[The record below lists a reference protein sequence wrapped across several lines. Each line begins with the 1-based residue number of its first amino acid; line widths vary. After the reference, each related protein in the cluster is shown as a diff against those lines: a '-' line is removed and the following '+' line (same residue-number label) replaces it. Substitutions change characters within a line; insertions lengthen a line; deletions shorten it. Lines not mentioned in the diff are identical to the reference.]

1 MTIHLWAGFVL
12 ASIVVLVIPGPT
24 ILTMTSYVMTSER
37 GVRTLLVAAVALGDT
52 TALTVSLFGI
62 GALLATSTFWFGV
75 VKWAGA
81 LYLVY
86 LGASMFR
93 RRAMRRPPNDA
104 AVERS
109 RLFGKMYAVTALNPK
124 GVVFYVGF
132 LPQFVNPAE
141 DTLLQ
146 ILVLGAT
153 FVVLATAN
161 AALYAAGA
169 SFIHRHLLSNASQR
183 WFNRVA
189 GSLLMAAGVWAMSIR
204 PEG

>member
-1 MTIHLWAGFVL
+1 VRRSVQCEDALCGSGPANGDAVTLHLWAGFVL

-52 TALTVSLFGI
+52 TALTVSLVGI
-62 GALLATSTFWFGV
+62 GALPATSASWFGV

-93 RRAMRRPPNDA
+93 GRAMGRAPNDV
-104 AVERS
+104 AVDRS

-132 LPQFVNPAE
+132 LPQFVCCK
-141 DTLLQ
+141 
-146 ILVLGAT
+146 
-153 FVVLATAN
+153 
-161 AALYAAGA
+161 
-169 SFIHRHLLSNASQR
+169 S
-183 WFNRVA
+183 
-189 GSLLMAAGVWAMSIR
+189 
-204 PEG
+204 